1 MLLPKDEET
10 ALMIV
15 IEYRGY
21 ANGGEVV
28 NKQLIGATRSIYHY
42 DSVLSIAVLMWRSS
56 NSPSSMRMQT

>member
-1 MLLPKDEET
+1 LKQESGKAALPQDEET

-28 NKQLIGATRSIYHY
+28 NKQ
-42 DSVLSIAVLMWRSS
+42 
-56 NSPSSMRMQT
+56 